1 MAPTSRTRKPSTL
14 ALIRWSNIWTG
25 PAKSRVHEEDWNG
38 ISLKI
43 ADPNNCDSMLLE
55 TARLLL
61 VRDSASKPWIEIV
74 MKKSF
79 NSFQSFSWVFAHAHT
94 HTHTRLDKSTI
105 SSSPN
110 LLGAGKLGTKWS
122 VLYSEWVPE
131 RGNST
136 HTEASPQKRCHG
148 DSICLRIFWR
158 RLSIG
163 VCWQCIMLG
172 FCSSP
177 GLWAQEC
184 GAFEWSDSKESWF
197 AHKKMFGI
205 F

>member
-1 MAPTSRTRKPSTL
+1 M
-14 ALIRWSNIWTG
+14 
-25 PAKSRVHEEDWNG
+25 
-38 ISLKI
+38 KI

-110 LLGAGKLGTKWS
+110 LLGAGKLGTK
-122 VLYSEWVPE
+122 
-131 RGNST
+131 
-136 HTEASPQKRCHG
+136 
-148 DSICLRIFWR
+148 
-158 RLSIG
+158 
-163 VCWQCIMLG
+163 
-172 FCSSP
+172 
-177 GLWAQEC
+177 
-184 GAFEWSDSKESWF
+184 
-197 AHKKMFGI
+197 
-205 F
+205 